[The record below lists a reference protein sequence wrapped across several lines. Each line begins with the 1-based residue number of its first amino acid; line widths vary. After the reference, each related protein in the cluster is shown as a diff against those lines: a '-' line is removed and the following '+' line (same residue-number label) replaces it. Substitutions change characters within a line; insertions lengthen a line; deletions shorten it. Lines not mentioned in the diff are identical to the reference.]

1 MSGNSSNQRGATS
14 GRDMA
19 GRDIINTTINNAV
32 ASGHVEALLVKLKK
46 QIEDDDQ
53 ARETIDELTRYH
65 SRKAADGVVGLEA
78 KLEAANLSHTYLEA
92 IEQKEMFVKLLER
105 YALYSS
111 AQQIFAHFLSK
122 AENRFKYVIHP
133 EVCKRTES
141 EINSMIIANI
151 VDPIIEECGSDVFTM
166 SYDHVFGMV
175 YWLAEQCF
183 IRWHR

>member
-1 MSGNSSNQRGATS
+1 MQNEVNQKGLRS
-14 GRDMA
+14 GRDAA
-19 GRDIINTTINNAV
+19 GRDIIHTIINNAV
-32 ASGHVEALLVKLKK
+32 SAGHVEALLAKLKK

-53 ARETIDELTRYH
+53 ARETIEELTRYH
-65 SRKAADGVVGLEA
+65 SRRAADGVVGLEA
-78 KLEAANLSHTYLEA
+78 KLSAAGLSHTYLEA
-92 IEQKEMFVKLLER
+92 IEQKEIFVKLLER

-122 AENRFKYVIHP
+122 AENRFKYMIYP

-141 EINSMIIANI
+141 EINAMVIANI
-151 VDPIIEECGSDVFTM
+151 VDPIIEECGSEVFVM